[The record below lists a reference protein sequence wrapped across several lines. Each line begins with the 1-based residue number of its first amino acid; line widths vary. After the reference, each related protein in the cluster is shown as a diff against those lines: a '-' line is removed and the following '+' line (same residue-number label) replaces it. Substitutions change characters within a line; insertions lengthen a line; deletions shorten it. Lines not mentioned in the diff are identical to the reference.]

1 MYKKNRNLTTIVN
14 CNLSHLERNRSSE
27 VIMNYII
34 EYKKKTYNPESIMHR
49 INFNPIN
56 LNTGERTSGNEC
68 C

>member
-1 MYKKNRNLTTIVN
+1 
-14 CNLSHLERNRSSE
+14 
-27 VIMNYII
+27 MNYII
-34 EYKKKTYNPESIMHR
+34 EYKKNRYNPESIMHR